1 MNKLPFPVSS
11 NVPYYDNKDIDGYL
25 AMPVENYIRNASGL
39 FVPVSATN
47 PLPAKV
53 QTELPAGAQIIGQV
67 KLTDGTDALLVN
79 ANGSINIV
87 PMNSAGT
94 ELFTAGNPGN
104 VQLTGSL
111 NKDNLYLLTHELLVN
126 PPPGHFATFG
136 SVAVP
141 AGKVLYISQIYFGGV
156 RTIDH
161 SIAHAYTFSIDGEL
175 SLELYNG
182 LYVNCLNLGS
192 PYRMIFN
199 AKGMPAF
206 STPIIFDRGGLPL
219 YGGNS
224 GSTYYWKIKNEDPLH
239 AMTGNLTIVGQW
251 V

>member
-1 MNKLPFPVSS
+1 M
-11 NVPYYDNKDIDGYL
+11 
-25 AMPVENYIRNASGL
+25 A
-39 FVPVSATN
+39 
-47 PLPAKV
+47 
-53 QTELPAGAQIIGQV
+53 V
-67 KLTDGTDALLVN
+67 KLVETYQGYIGLSTDTKPPAPVGAAFYEEDTQKWFIRTTLGWVEDIR
-79 ANGSINIV
+79 S
-87 PMNSAGT
+87 T
-94 ELFTAGNPGN
+94 K
-104 VQLTGSL
+104 LTGSL

-126 PPPGHFATFG
+126 PPPGHLATFG

-224 GSTYYWKIKNEDPLH
+224 GSTYYWRIKNEDPLH